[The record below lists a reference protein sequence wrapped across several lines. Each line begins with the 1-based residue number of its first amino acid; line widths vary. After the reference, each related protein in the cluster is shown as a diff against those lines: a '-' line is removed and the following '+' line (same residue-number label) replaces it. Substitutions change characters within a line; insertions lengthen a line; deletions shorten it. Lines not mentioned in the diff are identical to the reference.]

1 MYRVGM
7 MSDVS
12 AQQAAKRTGLSVHT
26 LRYYERA
33 GLIPRVSRAANSHRR
48 YSELDLEW
56 IAFVAHMR
64 EAGMAI
70 ADIRRY
76 TELVLQGET
85 TVSRRLELL
94 EAHRTRLA
102 DQIAQLGA
110 CLAIL
115 DGKIAG
121 YRAHHDGCVPNGA
134 ADADRKPF
142 P

>member
-1 MYRVGM
+1 M
-7 MSDVS
+7 MSEVS

-26 LRYYERA
+26 LRYYECA
-33 GLIPRVSRAANSHRR
+33 GLIPRVYRAANSHRQ

-56 IAFVAHMR
+56 IGFAAHMR

-76 TELVLQGET
+76 TELVLAGQET
-85 TVSRRLELL
+85 VPDRLALL
-94 EAHRTRLA
+94 ERHRAHLA
-102 DQIAQLGA
+102 QEIEQLSE

-115 DGKIAG
+115 DRKIAG
-121 YRAHHDGCVPNGA
+121 YREHHSSGNGVDEKA
-134 ADADRKPF
+134 NKPF